1 MSFYISLN
9 TNLIMLEF
17 DIQELLTTQGGITIL
32 SAAIILFFVGLM
44 IGQIKAALVKSKF
57 NKLKRESFIPLR
69 SSYEALQRDHLQLE
83 EDADKYKKSSTE
95 AKDELKLMKEAL
107 ELYKLK
113 AEEEKTKLKASL
125 EAKIKDI
132 DLNKDTQYSNKDKE
146 LALWAEKY
154 NALNSELTS
163 FKAHENQKILDL
175 EQDKAKMQKELDQL
189 NTHLSNDSSPNKGWK
204 VKHDLLLEEFD
215 QYKKNAEDNRQ
226 DWAHRYTLLQEE
238 YQDFKVSVLKGTAKE
253 DVALTEESPAEPA
266 AVESVEEI
274 AQEPTEETREEQNN
288 TEAAEAAE
296 VAEETVTETVLSDE
310 APKEV
315 SELVEEAAETEA
327 TEEVE
332 EAAETDAEEAVTKEE
347 TSEDTSEDTASTELP
362 EVEASNI
369 TEEAVLWQQKYEAL
383 EKDFLTFKS
392 QIEEKFEQSKKE
404 EGERKIAQ
412 PDIEELKSLIK
423 EVGQEMTTQK
433 LSDTERAYL
442 ASYEV
447 KKEETQTEETSED
460 DRENQEENSAD
471 TIFKSHYFGTK

>member
-1 MSFYISLN
+1 MSFYIRLN

-113 AEEEKTKLKASL
+113 AEEEKSKLKASL

-175 EQDKAKMQKELDQL
+175 EQDNAKLQSELDQL
-189 NTHLSNDSSPNKGWK
+189 NAHLSNDSSPNTGWK

-238 YQDFKVSVLKGTAKE
+238 YQDFKVSVLKGTEKE
-253 DVALTEESPAEPA
+253 DVALTEESSAESA
-266 AVESVEEI
+266 VVESVEEI
-274 AQEPTEETREEQNN
+274 AQESTEETTEEQNN

-296 VAEETVTETVLSDE
+296 EIATETVLSEE

-327 TEEVE
+327 VE
-332 EAAETDAEEAVTKEE
+332 EAAETDSEEAVTEEE
-347 TSEDTSEDTASTELP
+347 TSEDTSEDTTSAELP

-447 KKEETQTEETSED
+447 KKEETQTEETSEEAQ
-460 DRENQEENSAD
+460 ENQEENSAD

>member
-1 MSFYISLN
+1 
-9 TNLIMLEF
+9 MLEF

-175 EQDKAKMQKELDQL
+175 EQNNAKLQNELDQL

-226 DWAHRYTLLQEE
+226 DWAHRYTMLQEE
-238 YQDFKVSVLKGTAKE
+238 YQDFKVSVLKGTEKE
-253 DVALTEESPAEPA
+253 DVALTEENLTEPA

-274 AQEPTEETREEQNN
+274 AQESTEETTEEQNN
-288 TEAAEAAE
+288 TEAAE
-296 VAEETVTETVLSDE
+296 VAEDTATETVLSEE

-327 TEEVE
+327 VEEVE
-332 EAAETDAEEAVTKEE
+332 EAAETDAEEAVTIEE

-447 KKEETQTEETSED
+447 KKEETQTEETSEEAQ
-460 DRENQEENSAD
+460 ENQEENSAD
-471 TIFKSHYFGTK
+471 SIFKSHYFGTK